1 MPNETFFNHLYIF
14 MAIIFNVYSQ
24 VSLKMSVVQHGNLPI
39 DLSEKIF
46 FVFKI
51 LLSPLG
57 FSSML
62 SLFFAGVF
70 WILAMS
76 KFDIT
81 YAYIF
86 FSLNYVLMLF
96 AGVLFFNEPLT
107 SFKISGTFFAILAVI
122 LISKG

>member
-1 MPNETFFNHLYIF
+1 